1 MALSAFSALL
11 GFGREIVL
19 AHAYGTRSEMDAF
32 LNASMIPTIL
42 FGVFNGALVTAL
54 VPTFSEYLSQGRA
67 DEVRKLGSTVINS
80 LLVALTALAAAGW
93 LLAPAF
99 VPIVAHGFPPAEQA
113 LVIQMV
119 RWLMPGIIATSLA
132 GVCSAMLNAN
142 RRFLIPALPGIVANV
157 TTIAFVMTLDRKLG
171 IFALVLAT
179 LIGLGGQLL
188 VQVPEVLRLGLYRFE
203 IDLRHPGLAKAWGFL
218 APVVVGSAA
227 GQINL
232 AFDRYF
238 ASTLSAGSTAGM
250 NYASKL
256 VNLPIQVVAVA
267 IATVTFPLI
276 ASQFAN
282 TNRAGM
288 RHSISLG
295 LRMVSFIAIPCAAGL
310 SVLAYPVV
318 QTLFE
323 RGAFGAQATALCA
336 SLLPFACVQLVAS
349 SYVVVLSR
357 ACFACQEMRWTVI
370 GSVAAV
376 AANIALSVAWLPH
389 LGARGLLLANGV
401 SNCFQAVF
409 LIVLLARLIRG
420 FDWQTQFS
428 SIARITLAALAMVV
442 AVHWIDSLG
451 FVPAANLG
459 ARAFYL
465 AGNLIIAATVFL
477 AVSRA
482 LGVEEL
488 TIVTQRLAQRLG
500 RGNAIP
506 PESEAAPIV

>member
-1 MALSAFSALL
+1 MALAALSAIL

-19 AHAYGTRSEMDAF
+19 AHSYGTRSEMDAF
-32 LNASMIPTIL
+32 LNASMIPGIL

-54 VPTFSEYLSQGRA
+54 VPTFSEYLSQGRT
-67 DEVRKLGSTVINS
+67 DEVRKLGSTVIN
-80 LLVALTALAAAGW
+80 ALFVVLTGLAAAGW

-99 VPIVAHGFPPAEQA
+99 VPIVAHGFPPDEQR

-132 GVCSAMLNAN
+132 GVCSAILNAN
-142 RRFLIPALPGIVANV
+142 RRFLIPALPGVVGNVVIVALVVALNH
-157 TTIAFVMTLDRKLG
+157 KLG

-179 LIGLGGQLL
+179 LAGLVVQLV
-188 VQVPEVLRLGLYRFE
+188 VQIPEVLKLGLYRFE
-203 IDLRHPGLAKAWGFL
+203 LDLRHPGLAKTWSFL
-218 APVVVGSAA
+218 APIVLGSAA

-238 ASTLSAGSTAGM
+238 ASTLSTGSTAGM
-250 NYASKL
+250 SYAGRL
-256 VNLPIQVVAVA
+256 VNLPIQIVAVA

-282 TNRAGM
+282 ANRAGM

-323 RGAFGAQATALCA
+323 RGAFGPEATSLCA
-336 SLLPFACVQLVAS
+336 SLLPFACVQLIAS

-357 ACFACQEMRWTVI
+357 ACFACQEVRWTVLASI
-370 GSVAAV
+370 TAV
-376 AANIALSVAWLPH
+376 AVNIALSVALLPS
-389 LGARGLLLANGV
+389 LGARGLLLANGI
-401 SNCFQAVF
+401 SNGFQALF
-409 LIVLLARLIRG
+409 LIVLLARLIHG
-420 FDWQTQFS
+420 FDWKVQSS
-428 SIARITLAALAMVV
+428 SIARISLASLAMVG

-482 LGVEEL
+482 LGLEEL